1 MEHFVL
7 VGTSQREL
15 VPPLF
20 VCKGATSYVAADLG

>member
-1 MEHFVL
+1 MEYVVL
-7 VGTSQREL
+7 VGTPQREL